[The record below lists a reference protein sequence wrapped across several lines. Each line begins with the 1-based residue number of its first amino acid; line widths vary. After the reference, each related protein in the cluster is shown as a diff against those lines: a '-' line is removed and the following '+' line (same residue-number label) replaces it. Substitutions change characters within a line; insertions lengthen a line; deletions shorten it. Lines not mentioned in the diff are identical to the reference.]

1 MSGHQSDSCHDYNVV
16 MSGIPLHDWDGK
28 EEWFINRHWRIV
40 LICWRC
46 REHATVV
53 HPIQPCTVQNM
64 QRYPFCLSESSMCF
78 SCVCVQCIYIF
89 CKKRDVYMTRK
100 SEGSKAFTFY
110 TTSPINWGYALL
122 RDIFCKRLAAM
133 LSEKRDSHT
142 TKWQGGYIATY
153 VLPC

>member
-16 MSGIPLHDWDGK
+16 MSGILLHDWDGK

-78 SCVCVQCIYIF
+78 SCVCACAVYLYIF
-89 CKKRDVYMTRK
+89 QEKRCVYMTRK

-110 TTSPINWGYALL
+110 TTMQPGYALL

-133 LSEKRDSHT
+133 LNEKRDSHT